1 MVNCFMAKAKSD
13 VILRD
18 RLQFTLTSDADLSL
32 VYGRIDLSDYV
43 NVVER
48 KGLLIKDIFI
58 QPRDPNNGSGEVA
71 NTGIWSVLFSDI
83 QPAAGTDSQTC
94 WKFFVSSRA
103 YESAADVGIASPD
116 VLHIEEYVISRYTGD
131 PTVAMTEGFYRGNY
145 PMRDFHPGGYPVV
158 SDLLVGVAVDA
169 SDTDSEF
176 DSATLEVDIMLI
188 AEPTTITQK
197 DMTQLLTQAQDL

>member
-1 MVNCFMAKAKSD
+1 MAKAKSD

-18 RLQFTLTSDADLSL
+18 RLQFTLTSNADLSL

-71 NTGIWSVLFSDI
+71 NTGIWSVLFSDLN
-83 QPAAGTDSQTC
+83 PTEGTDTQTC

-103 YESAADVGIASPD
+103 YESASDVGIASPD
-116 VLHIEEYVISRYTGD
+116 VLHIEEYVISRYLGSAATSPGGSL
-131 PTVAMTEGFYRGNY
+131 TEGFYRGNY

-169 SDTDSEF
+169 SDSDSEF
-176 DSATLEVDIMLI
+176 DDATLEVDIMLI

>member
-1 MVNCFMAKAKSD
+1 MLNCFMAKAKSD

-48 KGLLIKDIFI
+48 KGLLIKDVFI

-71 NTGIWSVLFSDI
+71 NTGIWSVLFSDAEGT
-83 QPAAGTDSQTC
+83 AATDTQTC

-116 VLHIEEYVISRYTGD
+116 VLHIEEYVISRYRGSD
-131 PTVAMTEGFYRGNY
+131 PGALVEGFYRGNY
-145 PMRDFHPGGYPVV
+145 PMRDYHPGGYPVV

-169 SDTDSEF
+169 ADSDSEF